1 MSKKITIAGAG
12 LVGSLEAIYMAKRGH
27 KVSVYERRFD
37 MREAEL
43 AAGRSINLAL
53 STRGW
58 TALKKV
64 GIDKTNRPQS
74 IELKS
79 FCDLSLI

>member
-27 KVSVYERRFD
+27 KVSVYERRSD
-37 MREAEL
+37 MRQSKL
-43 AAGRSINLAL
+43 SVGRSINLAL

-58 TALKKV
+58 TAIKKL
-64 GIDKTNRPQS
+64 GID
-74 IELKS
+74 E
-79 FCDLSLI
+79 

>member
-1 MSKKITIAGAG
+1 MTKKITIVGAG

-27 KVSVYERRFD
+27 KVSVYERRPD
-37 MREAEL
+37 MRQAEL
-43 AAGRSINLAL
+43 LAGRSINLAL

-64 GIDKTNRPQS
+64 GIDDEVKVGSTISVLLYP
-74 IELKS
+74 
-79 FCDLSLI
+79 